1 MKNLSKIVIAAASL
15 IATAAL
21 GTTAYAHMEGRG
33 HGGFHGGGGYQQGG
47 MDGGWKRHGRRHGG
61 ADMRRQM
68 EEMLNTY
75 DTDKDGKIT
84 EAEVVG
90 VRQNWVKEFDENKD
104 GQLSL
109 DEFRKLWTKRREE
122 RIVRAFQHFDRDGNA
137 QVTAEEY
144 DRPAAKMTEH
154 LNRMQERM
162 EHRGKRDD
170 RMMQDDTQQDDM
182 QQDDTQQEG
191 MPQDDAPADEA
202 PAEGG
207 TAN

>member
-1 MKNLSKIVIAAASL
+1 MKNSSKIAIAAAAL

-21 GTTAYAHMEGRG
+21 GTTAFAHMEGHG
-33 HGGFHGGGGYQQGG
+33 HGGFHGGGGYHQGG
-47 MDGGWKRHGRRHGG
+47 MDSGRERYGRHQGG
-61 ADMRRQM
+61 AGMRHRM
-68 EEMLNTY
+68 EEMLATY

-144 DRPAAKMTEH
+144 GRPATRMAER

-162 EHRGKRDD
+162 EYRGKRDD
-170 RMMQDDTQQDDM
+170 RMMQDDDM

-191 MPQDDAPADEA
+191 MPQDDAPAGEA